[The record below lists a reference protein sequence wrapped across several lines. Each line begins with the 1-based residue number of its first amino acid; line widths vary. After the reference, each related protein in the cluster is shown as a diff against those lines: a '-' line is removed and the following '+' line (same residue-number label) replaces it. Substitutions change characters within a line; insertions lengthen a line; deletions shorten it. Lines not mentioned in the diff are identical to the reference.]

1 MPSDAIFKEKFHH
14 GGMGKYHGI
23 YIYNEITIIPITM
36 VYIKYQWYTISSLE
50 VLELFGGNKI

>member
-1 MPSDAIFKEKFHH
+1 MEVWENI
-14 GGMGKYHGI
+14 MGYI